1 MKTFVLAVLL
11 SAVPTVAADIY
22 TFDLLPADGNI
33 AGLPGSTVGWGY
45 SIENQSA
52 SLWLVTTGLDGGAFQ
67 HGTPSSIFDFP
78 DIGPGQTV
86 TVPFNATTSTGLY
99 QLIWDA
105 TAPAGFVN
113 TGTFLLDAEWW
124 DAAPQKG
131 GNPVMSAPSA
141 TQFYTATVAGP
152 VPEPATI
159 SVVALAALVFSVLV
173 RRNSSVSRNVKL
185 MSCRRS

>member
-45 SIENQSA
+45 SIENQSS
-52 SLWLVTTGLDGGAFQ
+52 SLWLITTGLDGGTFQ

-78 DIGPGQTV
+78 DVGPGQMV

-113 TGTFLLDAEWW
+113 KGTFLLEAEWW
-124 DAAPQKG
+124 DASPQNG
-131 GNPVMSAPSA
+131 GKTVMSAPND
-141 TQFYTATVAGP
+141 TQFYTATVTSP

-159 SVVALAALVFSVLV
+159 SVVAFSLLLLGIGTIRH
-173 RRNSSVSRNVKL
+173 RRELQRLTSQS
-185 MSCRRS
+185 